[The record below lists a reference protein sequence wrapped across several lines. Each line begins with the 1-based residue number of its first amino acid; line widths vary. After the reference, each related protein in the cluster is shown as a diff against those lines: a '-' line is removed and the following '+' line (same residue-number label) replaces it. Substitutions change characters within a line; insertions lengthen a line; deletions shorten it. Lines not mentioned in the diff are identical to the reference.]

1 MGKHP
6 DNWSDRSGKSQQ
18 AKDRSAKRAAE
29 QRDDKRIGESRN
41 HHDSRVG
48 GGANNTGRRK

>member
-6 DNWSDRSGKSQQ
+6 GNWSDRSGKSQQ